1 MNAFL
6 VSAGMEAL
14 GWVLLD
20 SFWKMGSLWI
30 AYLLLTKNQNRFGAS
45 TRYAIAVCML
55 FLGTAWSIS
64 GILTCYNR
72 IMEGKEIVLLPFYVN
87 YTGNIM
93 LSAQQ
98 IFPVIS
104 LIYLGILLF
113 LLVRIFAEYSA
124 EKRLII
130 PCLLPESRGLIQVME
145 GLSKE
150 LCINKKVS
158 FHLTKFTG
166 SPFITGFINPVIYFP
181 LAVVTGLNPDQIRA
195 VIAHELFHIKR
206 NDYLVN
212 LLLTYCEL
220 IFFFNPFF
228 RLFNASIRN
237 ERENCCDEAVVTL
250 GCDRWQYAQALHS
263 LGRWNTANGPFA
275 IPVTGQK
282 KLLLNR
288 IQRIMQVEP
297 TGKNGWLFDFARAWV
312 LFIVFLAITICF
324 RKPAFESVTVSVGS
338 HNNRS
343 EVVDRY
349 DPGLTDFFSY
359 AVNNR
364 SVVLNPPTAAEHKSL
379 KPTAQSVR
387 KSTVSMVSV
396 NNKLRYYEDQPVPV
410 PPTPPAS
417 QYTVMIRFASSVA
430 KAVDYSLE
438 LPSLPEYP
446 VSDPTQPY
454 LPKATFYY
462 STPLD
467 TLTKAGKIVH
477 L

>member
-14 GWVLLD
+14 GWVLLN
-20 SFWKMGSLWI
+20 SIWKMGSLWI
-30 AYLLLTKNQNRFGAS
+30 AYLLLTKNQNRFVAS
-45 TRYAIAVCML
+45 TRYGIAVCML
-55 FLGTAWSIS
+55 LVGTAWSFS
-64 GILTCYNR
+64 GVFTCYHR
-72 IMEGKEIVLLPFYVN
+72 IIEGKEIVLLPLYIN
-87 YTGNIM
+87 YTGNLM

-98 IFPVIS
+98 ILPVVS
-104 LIYLGILLF
+104 WIYLVILLF
-113 LLVRIFAEYSA
+113 LLVRIFAEYST

-130 PCLLPESRGLIQVME
+130 PCLLPETRSLIHVVE

-150 LCINKKVS
+150 LCINKKVR
-158 FHLTKFTG
+158 FHLTKSTG
-166 SPFITGFINPVIYFP
+166 SPFITGFIKPAIYFP

-195 VIAHELFHIKR
+195 VIAHELFHVKR

-237 ERENCCDEAVVTL
+237 ERENCCDEAVVAL
-250 GCDRWQYAQALHS
+250 GCNRWQYAHALHS

-282 KLLLNR
+282 NLLLNR
-288 IQRIMQVEP
+288 IQRIMRVEP
-297 TGKNGWLFDFARAWV
+297 TGKNGWLFDFARAWI
-312 LFIVFLAITICF
+312 LFIVFVSITHCF
-324 RKPAFESVTVSVGS
+324 RKPALESVMASAGFQ
-338 HNNRS
+338 NNRS
-343 EVVDRY
+343 VVLNRY
-349 DPGLTDFFSY
+349 DPGPVELFND
-359 AVNNR
+359 AANNR
-364 SVVLNPPTAAEHKSL
+364 SVVLNPPTAAEHKPI
-379 KPTAQSVR
+379 KPTAQTVR
-387 KSTVSMVSV
+387 KQTVSIVPV
-396 NNKLRYYEDQPVPV
+396 NNKWRYYEDKPAPF
-410 PPTPPAS
+410 PPAPPAP
-417 QYTVMIRFASSVA
+417 QYSVMIRFASSVS
-430 KAVDYSLE
+430 KAADYSLE

-462 STPLD
+462 CTPVD
-467 TLTKAGKIVH
+467 TLTKARKIVH